1 MGKEKY
7 DFAGYVTKNDTL
19 CSDGVVIRHGAFA
32 DQDGAKVPLV
42 WQHNHNSPDNVI
54 GHVDLKNTD
63 IGVYGFGYLNK
74 GAQAQAALESIRH
87 GDIDAMSIYAN
98 RIKRQGPNITH
109 GQIIEVSLVMKGA
122 NPGALIDS
130 VSHADGSDSD
140 EEAILY
146 GGNLIHLEE
155 DEPDAIKHSGGNT
168 MSDDETKTQTQ
179 TKPDDDSTKSD
190 TKQDSGEET
199 VGSVLDTLNEKQK
212 QAVETIIGEA
222 LKQKAAGT
230 DESHDETDDA
240 PSGEVSHSE
249 NGGKQMAKHNVFDN
263 DETLKQQD
271 NGGKTLTHSEIAEI
285 FDEAKDNKASLK
297 DTFIQHGITNIEV
310 LFPEAKTTGAP
321 SVLRPTN
328 TSAQE
333 IVNSI
338 TKSPFS
344 RVRTIV
350 ADLTTEGARANG
362 YIKGDQKIDQVYG
375 LLTRK
380 TEPQTIYKKQKLDRD
395 DVIDAEEM
403 DVVSF
408 TQQEL
413 RDQLTEEI
421 ARAVLVGDGREVTDP
436 QKIQED
442 RIRPIAK
449 DAGLFTAQVTVGK
462 VADFLESVINA
473 LPDYQGSGMPNL
485 YIDPILLAK
494 IRLQKATDGRYLFG
508 NGGIPSTQEIA
519 AQLEVSKIVPTKIL
533 PKGEALIVN
542 LSDYQLGASKGGEV
556 TTFDDFDIDF
566 NQMKYLIETRISG
579 ALNKPRAAIHIKVSE
594 SLDAT
599 GSNPFADSKE
609 TGADTKPQAKSTQ
622 PKPASQVSP
631 SGLGH

>member
-54 GHVDLKNTD
+54 GHVKLKNTD
-63 IGVYGFGYLNK
+63 SGVYGFGYLNK
-74 GAQAQAALESIRH
+74 GAQAQAALESVRH

-109 GQIIEVSLVMKGA
+109 GNIIEVSLVMKGA
-122 NPGALIDS
+122 NPGALIDEVTHS
-130 VSHADGSDSD
+130 DGSTSD

-146 GGNLIHLEE
+146 SGNLIHLQE
-155 DEPDAIKHSGGNT
+155 DEPESIKHSGGNT

-179 TKPDDDSTKSD
+179 TKPDDPSTKPD
-190 TKQDSGEET
+190 AKQGSADET
-199 VGSVLDTLNEKQK
+199 VGDVLDTLNEKQK
-212 QAVETIIGEA
+212 QAVEIIIGEA
-222 LKQKAAGT
+222 LKKAAGT
-230 DESHDETDDA
+230 DEPHDETDDA

-263 DETLKQQD
+263 DKTLEQQD

-297 DTFIQHGITNIEV
+297 DTFIQHGITNVEV

-328 TSAQE
+328 TSAQD

-338 TKSPFS
+338 TKSPFA
-344 RVRTIV
+344 RVKTIV

-380 TEPQTIYKKQKLDRD
+380 TEPQTIYKKQSFDRD

-403 DVVSF
+403 DIVSF

-421 ARAVLVGDGREVTDP
+421 ARAVLVGDGRQVTDP

-442 RIRPIAK
+442 RIRPIAS
-449 DAGLFTAQVTVGK
+449 DAGLFTAQVTAPK
-462 VADFLESVINA
+462 VADFLETVINA

-485 YIDPILLAK
+485 YIDPVLLAK

-508 NGGIPSTQEIA
+508 NGGIPSVQDIA
-519 AQLEVSKIVPTKIL
+519 AQLEVSKIVPTKIM

-566 NQMKYLIETRISG
+566 NKMKYLIETRISG
-579 ALNKPRAAIHIKVSE
+579 ALNKPRAAIHIKVTE
-594 SLDAT
+594 TLDAT
-599 GSNPFADSKE
+599 GTNPFANSKDA
-609 TGADTKPQAKSTQ
+609 GADTKPQAKSTQ
-622 PKPASQVSP
+622 SAPTAP
-631 SGLGH
+631 STTPGK

>member
-1 MGKEKY
+1 MEKEKY
-7 DFAGYVTKNDTL
+7 DFAGYVSKNDTL

-54 GHVDLKNTD
+54 GHVNLKNAD
-63 IGVYGFGYLNK
+63 AGVYGYGYLNNSP
-74 GAQAQAALESIRH
+74 QAKAALESVRH

-109 GQIIEVSLVMKGA
+109 GNIIEVSLVMKGA
-122 NPGALIDS
+122 NPGALIDEVTHS
-130 VSHADGSDSD
+130 DGSTND

-146 GGNLIHLEE
+146 SGNLIHLQE
-155 DEPDAIKHSGGNT
+155 DEPESITHSGGTPMDPENEKKQT
-168 MSDDETKTQTQ
+168 PPASETTS
-179 TKPDDDSTKSD
+179 TKPDATKD
-190 TKQDSGEET
+190 GNNET
-199 VGSVLDTLNEKQK
+199 VGDVFDTLTDKQK
-212 QAVETIIGEA
+212 QAVQILIGEA
-222 LKQKAAGT
+222 LKQKPATSDNA
-230 DESHDETDDA
+230 
-240 PSGEVSHSE
+240 SGNNDSSSEVSHSE
-249 NGGKQMAKHNVFDN
+249 NGGKEMAKHNVFDN
-263 DETLKQQD
+263 DETLEQQE
-271 NGGKTLTHSEIAEI
+271 NGGKTLTHSEIAAI
-285 FDEAKDNKASLK
+285 FDEAKENKTSLK
-297 DTFIQHGITNIEV
+297 DTFIQHGITNVEV

-321 SVLRPTN
+321 AVLRATN
-328 TSAQE
+328 TAAQD

-338 TKSPFS
+338 TKSPFP
-344 RVRTIV
+344 RVKTIV

-380 TEPQTIYKKQKLDRD
+380 TEPQTIYKKQTLDRD
-395 DVIDAEEM
+395 DVLDAEEM

-421 ARAVLVGDGREVTDP
+421 ARAVLVGDGRQVTDP

-442 RIRPIAK
+442 RIRPIVS
-449 DAGLFTAQVTVGK
+449 DAGLFTAQVTVPK
-462 VADFLESVINA
+462 VADFLETVIKA
-473 LPDYQGSGMPNL
+473 MPDYQGSGMPNL
-485 YIDPILLAK
+485 YIDPVLLAQ

-533 PKGEALIVN
+533 AKGEAVIVN

-566 NQMKYLIETRISG
+566 NKMKYLIETRISG
-579 ALNKPRAAIHIKVSE
+579 ALNKPRAAIHIKVTEAFDSN
-594 SLDAT
+594 
-599 GSNPFADSKE
+599 GSNPFADSKDA
-609 TGADTKPQAKSTQ
+609 GADTKPQVKSTQ
-622 PKPASQVSP
+622 GSSTPTT
-631 SGLGH
+631 GTGTGTGH

>member
-1 MGKEKY
+1 MDKEKY

-54 GHVDLKNTD
+54 GHVNLKNTD
-63 IGVYGFGYLNK
+63 SGVYGFGYLNK

-130 VSHADGSDSD
+130 VSHADGSESD

-155 DEPDAIKHSGGNT
+155 DEPGAIKHSGGNT
-168 MSDDETKTQTQ
+168 MSSNETNTQTQ
-179 TKPDDDSTKSD
+179 VKPDDTSTKPDATK
-190 TKQDSGEET
+190 DSGNET
-199 VGSVLDTLNEKQK
+199 VGDVFDTLTDKQK
-212 QAVETIIGEA
+212 QAVQILIGEA
-222 LKQKAAGT
+222 LKQKPA
-230 DESHDETDDA
+230 SSDDS
-240 PSGEVSHSE
+240 PEDDPNSEVSHSE
-249 NGGKQMAKHNVFDN
+249 NGGKLMAKHNVFDN
-263 DETLKQQD
+263 DKTLEQQD

-285 FDEAKDNKASLK
+285 FDEAKSNKTSLK
-297 DTFIQHGITNIEV
+297 DTFIQHGITNVEV

-328 TSAQE
+328 TSAQD

-338 TKSPFS
+338 TKSPFA
-344 RVRTIV
+344 RVKTIV

-380 TEPQTIYKKQKLDRD
+380 TEPQTIYKKQSLDRD
-395 DVIDAEEM
+395 DVLDAEEM

-442 RIRPIAK
+442 RIRPIAS

-462 VADFLESVINA
+462 VADFLESVISA

-485 YIDPILLAK
+485 YIDPVLLAK

-566 NQMKYLIETRISG
+566 NKMKYLIETRVSG
-579 ALNKPRAAIHIKVSE
+579 ALNKPRAAIHIKVTE

-599 GSNPFADSKE
+599 GSNPFGDSKDA
-609 TGADTKPQAKSTQ
+609 GADTKPQTKST
-622 PKPASQVSP
+622 PSAPSTSGTSSTTPAK
-631 SGLGH
+631 

>member
-1 MGKEKY
+1 MEKEKY
-7 DFAGYVTKNDTL
+7 DFAGYVSKNDTL

-54 GHVDLKNTD
+54 GHVNLKNAD
-63 IGVYGFGYLNK
+63 AGVYGYGYLNNSP
-74 GAQAQAALESIRH
+74 QAQAALESVRH

-109 GQIIEVSLVMKGA
+109 GNIIEVSLVMKGA
-122 NPGALIDS
+122 NPGALIDEVTHS
-130 VSHADGSDSD
+130 DGSTND

-146 GGNLIHLEE
+146 SGNLIHLQE
-155 DEPDAIKHSGGNT
+155 DEPESITHSGGTPMNPENVKKQT
-168 MSDDETKTQTQ
+168 PPAASATTPAASDDNK
-179 TKPDDDSTKSD
+179 
-190 TKQDSGEET
+190 T
-199 VGSVLDTLNEKQK
+199 VGDIYDTLTDEQK
-212 QAVETIIGEA
+212 KAVQIMIGAA
-222 LKQKAAGT
+222 LKQKP
-230 DESHDETDDA
+230 DDQ
-240 PSGEVSHSE
+240 PDDGEDPENATEKKVVAQAD
-249 NGGKQMAKHNVFDN
+249 NGGKKMGKHNVFDN
-263 DETLKQQD
+263 DEILKQQD
-271 NGGKTLTHSEIAEI
+271 NGGKTLTHSEIAAI
-285 FDEAKDNKASLK
+285 FDEAKENKTSLK
-297 DTFIQHGITNIEV
+297 DTFIQHGITNVEV

-321 SVLRPTN
+321 SVLRATN
-328 TSAQE
+328 TAAQD

-338 TKSPFS
+338 TKSPFP
-344 RVRTIV
+344 RVKTIV

-380 TEPQTIYKKQKLDRD
+380 TEPQTIYKKQTLDRD
-395 DVIDAEEM
+395 DVLDAEEM

-442 RIRPIAK
+442 RIRPIVS
-449 DAGLFTAQVTVGK
+449 DAGLFTAQVTVPT
-462 VADFLESVINA
+462 VADFLETVIKA
-473 LPDYQGSGMPNL
+473 MPDYQGSGMPNL
-485 YIDPILLAK
+485 YIDPVLLAQ

-533 PKGEALIVN
+533 AKGEAVIVN

-566 NQMKYLIETRISG
+566 NKMKYLIETRISG
-579 ALNKPRAAIHIKVSE
+579 ALNKPRAAIHIKVTE
-594 SLDAT
+594 ALDSN
-599 GSNPFADSKE
+599 GSNPFADSKDA
-609 TGADTKPQAKSTQ
+609 GADTKPQAKSTQ
-622 PKPASQVSP
+622 GSTTTTT
-631 SGLGH
+631 GTGTGN

>member
-1 MGKEKY
+1 MEKEKY
-7 DFAGYVTKNDTL
+7 DFAGYVSKNDTL

-32 DQDGAKVPLV
+32 DQDGTKVPLV

-54 GHVDLKNTD
+54 GHVNLKNAEA
-63 IGVYGFGYLNK
+63 GVYGYGYLNNSP
-74 GAQAQAALESIRH
+74 QAQAALESVRH

-109 GQIIEVSLVMKGA
+109 GNIIEVSLVMKGA
-122 NPGALIDS
+122 NPGALIDEVTHS
-130 VSHADGSDSD
+130 DGSTSD

-146 GGNLIHLEE
+146 SGNLIHLQE
-155 DEPDAIKHSGGNT
+155 DEPASITHSGGTPMNPENEKKQT
-168 MSDDETKTQTQ
+168 PPAASETTS
-179 TKPDDDSTKSD
+179 TKPDATKD
-190 TKQDSGEET
+190 GDNET
-199 VGSVLDTLNEKQK
+199 VGDVFDTLTDKQK
-212 QAVETIIGEA
+212 QAVQILIGEA
-222 LKQKAAGT
+222 LKQKPTTSDNKPGT
-230 DESHDETDDA
+230 DDQNS
-240 PSGEVSHSE
+240 EVSHSE

-263 DETLKQQD
+263 DETLEQQD

-285 FDEAKDNKASLK
+285 FDEAKENKASLK
-297 DTFIQHGITNIEV
+297 DTFIQHGITNVEV

-321 SVLRPTN
+321 SVLRATN
-328 TSAQE
+328 TSAQD

-338 TKSPFS
+338 TKSPFP
-344 RVRTIV
+344 RVKTIV

-380 TEPQTIYKKQKLDRD
+380 TEPQTIYKKQTLDRD
-395 DVIDAEEM
+395 DVLDAEEM

-421 ARAVLVGDGREVTDP
+421 ARAVLIGDGRQVTDP

-442 RIRPIAK
+442 RIRPIAS
-449 DAGLFTAQVTVGK
+449 DAGLFTAQVTAPK
-462 VADFLESVINA
+462 VADFLETVINA

-485 YIDPILLAK
+485 YIDPVLLAK

-508 NGGIPSTQEIA
+508 NGGIPSTQDIA
-519 AQLEVSKIVPTKIL
+519 AQLEVSKIVPTKIM

-566 NQMKYLIETRISG
+566 NKMKYLIETRISG
-579 ALNKPRAAIHIKVSE
+579 ALNKPRAAIHIKVVE
-594 SLDAT
+594 TLDAT
-599 GSNPFADSKE
+599 GTNPFGDSKDA
-609 TGADTKPQAKSTQ
+609 GADTKPQAKSTQ
-622 PKPASQVSP
+622 GASSTTP
-631 SGLGH
+631 GK

>member
-1 MGKEKY
+1 MEKEKY
-7 DFAGYVTKNDTL
+7 DFAGYVSKNDTL

-54 GHVDLKNTD
+54 GHVMLKNAD
-63 IGVYGFGYLNK
+63 AGVYGYGYLNNSP
-74 GAQAQAALESIRH
+74 QAQAALESVRH

-109 GQIIEVSLVMKGA
+109 GNIIEVSLVMKGA
-122 NPGALIDS
+122 NPGALIDEVTHS
-130 VSHADGSDSD
+130 DGSTSD

-146 GGNLIHLEE
+146 SGNLIHLQE
-155 DEPDAIKHSGGNT
+155 DEPESITHSGGNT

-179 TKPDDDSTKSD
+179 TKSDDTSTKSD
-190 TKQDSGEET
+190 TTKDGET
-199 VGSVLDTLNEKQK
+199 VGDVFDTLTDKQK
-212 QAVETIIGEA
+212 QAVQILIGEA
-222 LKQKAAGT
+222 LKQKST
-230 DESHDETDDA
+230 TSNDDSSTDDQN
-240 PSGEVSHSE
+240 SEVSHSE
-249 NGGKQMAKHNVFDN
+249 NGGKEMAKHNVFDN
-263 DETLKQQD
+263 DETLEQQE
-271 NGGKTLTHSEIAEI
+271 NGGKTLTHSEIAAI
-285 FDEAKDNKASLK
+285 FDEAKENKTSLK
-297 DTFIQHGITNIEV
+297 DTFIQHGITNVEV

-328 TSAQE
+328 TSAQD

-338 TKSPFS
+338 TKSPFP
-344 RVRTIV
+344 RVKTIV

-380 TEPQTIYKKQKLDRD
+380 TEPQTIYKKQTLDRD
-395 DVIDAEEM
+395 DVLDAEEM

-442 RIRPIAK
+442 RIRPIAS
-449 DAGLFTAQVTVGK
+449 DAGLFTAQVTVPT

-508 NGGIPSTQEIA
+508 NGGIPSTQDIA

-566 NQMKYLIETRISG
+566 NKMKYLIETRVSG

-594 SLDAT
+594 ALDAT
-599 GSNPFADSKE
+599 GSNPFADSKDA
-609 TGADTKPQAKSTQ
+609 GADTKPQAKSTQ
-622 PKPASQVSP
+622 GTTTGTTGDGK
-631 SGLGH
+631 

>member
-54 GHVDLKNTD
+54 GHVELKNTD

-155 DEPDAIKHSGGNT
+155 DEPGAIKHSGGNT
-168 MSDDETKTQTQ
+168 MSDDETKTKTQ
-179 TKPDDDSTKSD
+179 TKPDDPSTKSD
-190 TKQDSGEET
+190 AKQDGADET
-199 VGSVLDTLNEKQK
+199 VGDVLDTLNEKQM
-212 QAVETIIGEA
+212 QAVEIIIGEA
-222 LKQKAAGT
+222 LKKATAG
-230 DESHDETDDA
+230 SDDQ
-240 PSGEVSHSE
+240 SGEVAHSE

-263 DETLKQQD
+263 DETLEQQE
-271 NGGKTLTHSEIAEI
+271 NGGKTLTHSEVAAI
-285 FDEAKDNKASLK
+285 FDEAKENKASLK
-297 DTFIQHGITNIEV
+297 DTFIQHGITNVEV

-321 SVLRPTN
+321 SVLRKTN
-328 TSAQE
+328 TSAQD

-338 TKSPFS
+338 TKSPFA
-344 RVRTIV
+344 RVKTIV

-380 TEPQTIYKKQKLDRD
+380 TEPQTIYKKQSLDRD
-395 DVIDAEEM
+395 DIIDAEEM
-403 DVVSF
+403 DIVSF

-442 RIRPIAK
+442 RIRPIAS
-449 DAGLFTAQVTVGK
+449 DAGLFTAQVTAPK
-462 VADFLESVINA
+462 VADFVETVINA

-485 YIDPILLAK
+485 YIDPVLLAK

-519 AQLEVSKIVPTKIL
+519 AQLEVSKIVPTKIM

-556 TTFDDFDIDF
+556 TTFEDFDIDF
-566 NQMKYLIETRISG
+566 NEMKYLIETRISG

-594 SLDAT
+594 TLDAT
-599 GSNPFADSKE
+599 GSNPFADSKNA
-609 TGADTKPQAKSTQ
+609 GADTKPQAKSTQ
-622 PKPASQVSP
+622 GASSTPTAP
-631 SGLGH
+631 STTPGK

>member
-1 MGKEKY
+1 MEKEKY
-7 DFAGYVTKNDTL
+7 DFAGYVSKNDTL

-54 GHVDLKNTD
+54 GHVMLKNAD
-63 IGVYGFGYLNK
+63 AGVYGYGYLNNSP
-74 GAQAQAALESIRH
+74 QAQAALESVRH

-109 GQIIEVSLVMKGA
+109 GNIIEVSLVMKGA
-122 NPGALIDS
+122 NPGALIDEVTHS
-130 VSHADGSDSD
+130 DGSTSD

-146 GGNLIHLEE
+146 SGNLIHLQE
-155 DEPDAIKHSGGNT
+155 DEPESIKHSGGTPMNPDNEKKQT
-168 MSDDETKTQTQ
+168 PPASETNPAASGDGTKTV
-179 TKPDDDSTKSD
+179 
-190 TKQDSGEET
+190 GE
-199 VGSVLDTLNEKQK
+199 VYDTLTDEQK
-212 QAVETIIGEA
+212 QAVQILIGAA
-222 LKQKAAGT
+222 LKQKP
-230 DESHDETDDA
+230 DDSTPDNSQDPA
-240 PSGEVSHSE
+240 NATKKDVVAQAD
-249 NGGKQMAKHNVFDN
+249 NGGNKMGKHNVFDN
-263 DETLKQQD
+263 DETLKQQE
-271 NGGKTLTHSEIAEI
+271 NGGKTLTHSEIAAI
-285 FDEAKDNKASLK
+285 FDEAKENKTSLK
-297 DTFIQHGITNIEV
+297 DTFIQHGITNVEV

-321 SVLRPTN
+321 SVLRATN
-328 TSAQE
+328 TSAQD

-338 TKSPFS
+338 TKSPFA
-344 RVRTIV
+344 RVKTIV

-380 TEPQTIYKKQKLDRD
+380 TEPQTIYKKQSFDRD

-442 RIRPIAK
+442 RIRPVAS
-449 DAGLFTAQVTVGK
+449 DAGLFTAQVTAPK
-462 VADFLESVINA
+462 VADFLETVINA

-485 YIDPILLAK
+485 YIDPVLLAK

-519 AQLEVSKIVPTKIL
+519 AQLEVSKIVPTKIM

-566 NQMKYLIETRISG
+566 NKMKYLIETRISG
-579 ALNKPRAAIHIKVSE
+579 ALNKPRAAIHIKVTE

-599 GSNPFADSKE
+599 GTNPFGDSKDA
-609 TGADTKPQAKSTQ
+609 GADTKPQAKPQAKSTQ
-622 PKPASQVSP
+622 SAPTAP
-631 SGLGH
+631 STTPGK

>member
-1 MGKEKY
+1 MEKEKY
-7 DFAGYVTKNDTL
+7 DFAGYVSKNDTL

-54 GHVDLKNTD
+54 GHVMLKNAD
-63 IGVYGFGYLNK
+63 AGVYGYGYLNNSP
-74 GAQAQAALESIRH
+74 QAQAALESVRH

-109 GQIIEVSLVMKGA
+109 GNIIEVSLVMKGA
-122 NPGALIDS
+122 NPGALIDEVTHS
-130 VSHADGSDSD
+130 DGSTSD

-146 GGNLIHLEE
+146 SGNLIHLQE
-155 DEPDAIKHSGGNT
+155 DEPESIKHSGGNT

-179 TKPDDDSTKSD
+179 TKSDDTSTKPNT
-190 TKQDSGEET
+190 TKDGSNET
-199 VGSVLDTLNEKQK
+199 VGDVFDTLTDKQK
-212 QAVETIIGEA
+212 QAVQILIGEA
-222 LKQKAAGT
+222 LKQKQT
-230 DESHDETDDA
+230 ESNDDSSTDDQN
-240 PSGEVSHSE
+240 SEVSHSE
-249 NGGKQMAKHNVFDN
+249 NGGKEMAKHNVFDN
-263 DETLKQQD
+263 DETLEQQE
-271 NGGKTLTHSEIAEI
+271 NGGKTLTHSEIAAI
-285 FDEAKDNKASLK
+285 FDEAKENKTSLK
-297 DTFIQHGITNIEV
+297 DTFIQHGITNVEV

-321 SVLRPTN
+321 AVLRPTN
-328 TSAQE
+328 TSAQD

-338 TKSPFS
+338 TKSPFA
-344 RVRTIV
+344 RVKTIV
-350 ADLTTEGARANG
+350 ADLTTDGARANG

-375 LLTRK
+375 LLTRN
-380 TEPQTIYKKQKLDRD
+380 TEPQTIYKKQSFDRD

-403 DVVSF
+403 DIVSF

-442 RIRPIAK
+442 RIRPIAS
-449 DAGLFTAQVTVGK
+449 DAGLFTAQVTVPK

-485 YIDPILLAK
+485 YIDPVLLAK

-519 AQLEVSKIVPTKIL
+519 AQLEVSKIVPTKIM

-566 NQMKYLIETRISG
+566 NKMKYLIETRISG

-594 SLDAT
+594 TLDAT
-599 GSNPFADSKE
+599 GSNPFADSKDA
-609 TGADTKPQAKSTQ
+609 GADTKPQSKSTQ
-622 PKPASQVSP
+622 GSSATTTGTST
-631 SGLGH
+631 GTGH

>member
-32 DQDGAKVPLV
+32 DQDGSKVPLV

-63 IGVYGFGYLNK
+63 SGVYGFGYLNK

-130 VSHADGSDSD
+130 VSHADGSPSD

-155 DEPDAIKHSGGNT
+155 DEPNAIKHSGGNT
-168 MSDDETKTQTQ
+168 MSDDKAKTQTQ

-212 QAVETIIGEA
+212 QAVQIVIGEA

-263 DETLKQQD
+263 DKTLEQQD

-285 FDEAKDNKASLK
+285 FDEAKDNKTSLK

-344 RVRTIV
+344 RIRTIV

-421 ARAVLVGDGREVTDP
+421 ARAVLVGDGREVTNP

-449 DAGLFTAQVTVGK
+449 DAGLFTAQLTVGK

-533 PKGEALIVN
+533 PKGEAIIVN

-566 NQMKYLIETRISG
+566 NEMKYLIETRISG

-599 GSNPFADSKE
+599 GSNPFADSKDA
-609 TGADTKPQAKSTQ
+609 GADTKPQAKSTQ
-622 PKPASQVSP
+622 PKPAAQATST
-631 SGLGH
+631 GLGH

>member
-1 MGKEKY
+1 MEKEKY
-7 DFAGYVTKNDTL
+7 DFAGYVSKNDTL

-54 GHVDLKNTD
+54 GHVNLKNAD
-63 IGVYGFGYLNK
+63 AGVYGYGYLNNSP
-74 GAQAQAALESIRH
+74 QAQAALESVRH

-109 GQIIEVSLVMKGA
+109 GNIIEVSLVMKGA
-122 NPGALIDS
+122 NPAALIDEVTHS
-130 VSHADGSDSD
+130 DGSTND

-146 GGNLIHLEE
+146 SGNLIHLQE
-155 DEPDAIKHSGGNT
+155 DEPESITHSGGTPMNPENVKKQT
-168 MSDDETKTQTQ
+168 PPAASATTPAASDDNK
-179 TKPDDDSTKSD
+179 
-190 TKQDSGEET
+190 T
-199 VGSVLDTLNEKQK
+199 VGDIYDTLTDEQK
-212 QAVETIIGEA
+212 KAVQIMIGAA
-222 LKQKAAGT
+222 LKQKP
-230 DESHDETDDA
+230 DDQ
-240 PSGEVSHSE
+240 PDDGEDPENATEKKVVAQAD
-249 NGGKQMAKHNVFDN
+249 NGGKKMGKHNVFDN
-263 DETLKQQD
+263 DEILKQQD
-271 NGGKTLTHSEIAEI
+271 NGGKTLTHSEIAAI
-285 FDEAKDNKASLK
+285 FDEAKENKTSLK
-297 DTFIQHGITNIEV
+297 DTFIQHGITNVEV

-321 SVLRPTN
+321 SVLRATN
-328 TSAQE
+328 TAAQD

-338 TKSPFS
+338 TKSPFP
-344 RVRTIV
+344 RVKTIV

-380 TEPQTIYKKQKLDRD
+380 TEPQTIYKKQTLDRD
-395 DVIDAEEM
+395 DVLDAEEM

-442 RIRPIAK
+442 RIRPIVS
-449 DAGLFTAQVTVGK
+449 DAGLFTAQVTVPT
-462 VADFLESVINA
+462 VADFLETVIKA
-473 LPDYQGSGMPNL
+473 MPDYQGSGMPNL
-485 YIDPILLAK
+485 YIDPVLLAQ

-533 PKGEALIVN
+533 AKGEAVIVN

-566 NQMKYLIETRISG
+566 NKMKYLIETRISG
-579 ALNKPRAAIHIKVSE
+579 ALNKPRAAIHIKVTE
-594 SLDAT
+594 ALDSN
-599 GSNPFADSKE
+599 GSNPFADSKDA
-609 TGADTKPQAKSTQ
+609 GADTKPQAKSTQ
-622 PKPASQVSP
+622 GSTTTTT
-631 SGLGH
+631 GTGTGN